1 MLCISSPTT
10 LKFTGYKH
18 GILCAKVTH
27 TSLPTHTHTCIVIKC
42 QDLIYSLPHG
52 GCMQYT
58 HIACIHHAVEDRL
71 NHGTYSYTSWGGP
84 EEEPEIKLPLSTFI
98 NHSAKCRM
106 SIPQQ
111 YSWLPFCLIK
121 GYQMFKKKL
130 IGGQVWGFCPLPFNT
145 LINRAWPAFFPFTN
159 L

>member
-1 MLCISSPTT
+1 MTLVTVKWYHNHWLYYILQDYWRTSIVHSAVHFLSHPLSSSQDINTVYFVQRSPI
-10 LKFTGYKH
+10 H
-18 GILCAKVTH
+18 PPH
-27 TSLPTHTHTCIVIKC
+27 THTHTCIVIKC

-121 GYQMFKKKL
+121 GYQMFKK
-130 IGGQVWGFCPLPFNT
+130 N
-145 LINRAWPAFFPFTN
+145 
-159 L
+159 